1 MSQRRAIPWWVHL
14 LVWVVVIVV
23 ATALGFLVLMMAAFA
38 CDSGA
43 AGCADVASTGVVG
56 YGVAAL
62 LFSTGPLLAAALLQG
77 DGRAVRIWRII
88 TLILIIAS
96 PLLALGVTVL
106 IFAVGFAQIS

>member
-1 MSQRRAIPWWVHL
+1 MSQRRPIPWWVHL

-23 ATALGFLVLMMAAFA
+23 ATAVGFFVLMMAAFA

-43 AGCADVASTGVVG
+43 AGCADVASTGIVG
-56 YGVAAL
+56 YAVAAL

-77 DGRAVRIWRII
+77 DSRAVRIWRII

-106 IFAVGFAQIS
+106 IFAVGFSQIS